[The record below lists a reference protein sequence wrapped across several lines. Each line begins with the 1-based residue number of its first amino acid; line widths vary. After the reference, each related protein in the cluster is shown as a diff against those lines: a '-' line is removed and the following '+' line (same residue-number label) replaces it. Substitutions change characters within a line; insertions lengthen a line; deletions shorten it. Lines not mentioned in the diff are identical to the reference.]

1 MMTMFDVARDE
12 RTKDPS
18 EPWNV
23 ERPLCFFCD
32 VCTGVDRYFN
42 VSFVLHT
49 RASFLQKDVVDTQC
63 VDQLVGA
70 RFFDHRAIRLAYFG
84 EFSAISGNFALK

>member
-1 MMTMFDVARDE
+1 V
-12 RTKDPS
+12 P
-18 EPWNV
+18 
-23 ERPLCFFCD
+23 
-32 VCTGVDRYFN
+32 
-42 VSFVLHT
+42 FVFHT